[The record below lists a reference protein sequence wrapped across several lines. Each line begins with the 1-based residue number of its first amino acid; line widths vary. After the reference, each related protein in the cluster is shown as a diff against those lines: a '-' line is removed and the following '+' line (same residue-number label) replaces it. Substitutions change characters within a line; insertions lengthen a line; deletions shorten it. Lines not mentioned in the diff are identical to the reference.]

1 VIDALGAPQ
10 SVLVLGATSDIAAA
24 TLTRLAGLGRLR
36 RAVLAA
42 RPSAALDCA
51 ADRARGLSVADVT
64 TVTFDAHEPQ
74 SVSRVVAEAFAG
86 GDVDVVLVAFGVL
99 PDQQEALQHLEIAL
113 DNAQVN
119 YVGALA
125 ACLAAA
131 DALRCQGHGTLVVLS
146 SVAAERPRRSNFVYG
161 SAKAGLD
168 ALATGL
174 GDELCGSGASVIV
187 VRPGF
192 VKTKMTA
199 GLRPAPLSTTPEA
212 VAAAISGALRR
223 GTATVWVPG
232 PLRYVMAM
240 LRHVPRT
247 LFRRL
252 PL

>member
-10 SVLVLGATSDIAAA
+10 SVLVLGATSDIAGA
-24 TLTRLAGLGRLR
+24 TVTRLAGLGRLR

-42 RPSAALDCA
+42 RGSTALA
-51 ADRARGLSVADVT
+51 REASRVRGLGVADVT
-64 TVTFDAHEPQ
+64 AATFDAHDPNT
-74 SVSRVVAEAFAG
+74 VRRVVVEAFSG
-86 GDVDVVLVAFGVL
+86 GDIDLVLVAFGIL
-99 PDQQEALQHLEIAL
+99 PDQQDALQHPDIAIE
-113 DNAQVN
+113 NAQVN

-125 ACLAAA
+125 ACVAAA
-131 DALRCQGHGTLVVLS
+131 AALRCQGHGALVVLS

-174 GDELCGSGASVIV
+174 GDDLHGTGVSVVV

-192 VKTKMTA
+192 VTTKMTA

-212 VAAAISGALRR
+212 VAAAISGALRG

-232 PLRYVMAM
+232 LLRYVMAV
-240 LRHVPRT
+240 LRHVPRSM
-247 LFRRL
+247 FRRL

>member
-24 TLTRLAGLGRLR
+24 TVTTLAGLGRVR
-36 RAVLAA
+36 RVVLASRA
-42 RPSAALDCA
+42 SAALECEA
-51 ADRARGLSVADVT
+51 SRVRGLGVTDVT
-64 TVTFDAHEPQ
+64 TATFDAREPL
-74 SVSRVVAEAFAG
+74 SVRRVVADAFSG
-86 GDVDVVLVAFGVL
+86 GDLDVVLVAFGTL
-99 PDQQEALQHLEIAL
+99 PDQHDALQHPEIAV
-113 DNAQVN
+113 DSAQVN

-125 ACLAAA
+125 ACVAAA
-131 DALRCQGHGTLVVLS
+131 GALRCQGHGTLVVLS

-161 SAKAGLD
+161 SAKAGID

-174 GDELCGSGASVIV
+174 GDDLSGTGASVVV

-199 GLRPAPLSTTPEA
+199 GLRPAPLSTTPEV
-212 VAAAISGALRR
+212 VAAAIGGALR
-223 GTATVWVPG
+223 GGSATVWVPG
-232 PLRYVMAM
+232 PLRYVMAV
-240 LRHVPRT
+240 LRHIPRP